1 MDIILTE
8 NEMKKCM
15 SIYNNT
21 KWNGNTMQIQLAKES
36 FLTRLEQERAAA
48 CSEIKEDLIVRPKEK
63 SPHQAAAEKRLKEN
77 FDKAGVSEFV
87 VKGKVPG
94 TQIEGEKNW
103 IVGKYGRVLP
113 VVYVRRKDKQKVVCC
128 DPSKF
133 SHHLKKFKKDD
144 KVDEGIEMPKIEQ
157 LTWDIPEIHSEV
169 SKKRKGIFSQERPLK
184 LDRKKVKGDIT
195 LKIDLLPSN
204 MLPEYKVKSSNLSQS
219 DSDYDD
225 IDEDAVTS
233 IPSIDGHIQNIR
245 GSKEQPTDFEIVRD
259 GTSHISLSLRTNSS
273 LFDSKPGYDSDDRES
288 VDTDE
293 LCTLIRSTKN
303 SSTVQTNGDLNKK
316 ETSKTLLPTEDQVAR
331 TIAVKRA
338 NQTKEEEK
346 GGGGSNRNECEN
358 MGILRVHESLEVG
371 ESDSE
376 NEEEDSSL
384 NSDYASN
391 DELHKDSDEDEKN
404 SDEDVIDDGHVPSL
418 NFEPLIL
425 DRSYLQGHKNTKVL
439 SKHHIEDEEDSS
451 GDKEE
456 ENVHESD
463 AGEEG
468 SASQDNVDDVSEEE
482 EEMLG
487 SPIARFDFEPL
498 ILDREAIRMSMGVET
513 KGDQTNIGCHT
524 EDEKLGSDDNETNDN
539 SDEEES
545 SSGSSIESSDDEED
559 APEDVNNS
567 DSDDSSDG
575 VSIKQINKSTD
586 QEVKSNIF
594 LEVETSATK
603 QEVTKSRTGLE
614 QKNDKLNQAMYDK
627 SGRLLSK
634 AAKKKLAREE
644 AEKQKQANER
654 RLESMKQQQRALLD
668 RQGAIKGALSSVDDK
683 EKKQGKHIT
692 FDSDD
697 GESESDTGL
706 NDETNFA
713 GHKIQSSTSL
723 FESDDDDESDDDEEE
738 EDSLPENRVRKMWED
753 GDDEDDDGVDDER
766 FKIKPQ
772 YEGEAGQKLIQ
783 MEARYGGD
791 TRFKLDSRFLDR
803 KDENAGSGFEGEGNE
818 DGEDDLSSDLQE
830 EKRRSL
836 AILQNL
842 LGTPVVTSSKAVEPN
857 FKDPSQLHYD
867 PSRDEHSK
875 YELQED
881 DLEDESDA
889 KKLEED
895 MRKEKRKMDEERSK
909 LPEVSKEKFFQVSSN
924 LKDAFSA
931 GGMEEN
937 GDGGGT
943 FTFFGGDNSD
953 IEDELSRPE
962 NDEDLT
968 AGLASSLFPS
978 KRFKYDSSD
987 EEDDDDDE
995 VMDIDPK
1002 EVKSTETVKEEE
1014 SKGMSV
1020 PQAFFFLPND
1030 PRLTVGS
1037 QKFCRP
1043 KDQATMMTTWQEMKS
1058 QLQNDFRKRHQKA
1071 VRDQKT
1077 SKKWQKKPAKSK
1089 KL

>member
-1 MDIILTE
+1 MADTQKRRLFIGGLHHDLKEKDLRERFARHGTISSLEIKTKKDSLGTPLKTFAHMDIVLTE

-144 KVDEGIEMPKIEQ
+144 KLDEGIEMPKIEQ

-169 SKKRKGIFSQERPLK
+169 SKKRKGIFSQETPLK
-184 LDRKKVKGDIT
+184 LDRKKVKGDVA
-195 LKIDLLPSN
+195 LKKDMLPSS
-204 MLPEYKVKSSNLSQS
+204 MLPEYKVKSSNLGQS
-219 DSDYDD
+219 DSDFDD
-225 IDEDAVTS
+225 IDDEDAVTS
-233 IPSIDGHIQNIR
+233 IPSIDGHIQNIT

-259 GTSHISLSLRTNSS
+259 GTSHISLSSRTNSS

-293 LCTLIRSTKN
+293 LCTLIRSSKN

-316 ETSKTLLPTEDQVAR
+316 ETYKTLLPTEDQVAR
-331 TIAVKRA
+331 TIAMKRA
-338 NQTKEEEK
+338 NQTIEEEK
-346 GGGGSNRNECEN
+346 GGGSSRNEYEY
-358 MGILRVHESLEVG
+358 MGILKVQESLEVG
-371 ESDSE
+371 ESYSE

-391 DELHKDSDEDEKN
+391 DELHKDSEEDEKN
-404 SDEDVIDDGHVPSL
+404 SDKDVIDYGHVPSL

-425 DRSYLQGHKNTKVL
+425 DQSYIQGLKNTKVL
-439 SKHHIEDEEDSS
+439 SNHHKEDEEDSEEDS
-451 GDKEE
+451 EGDKEE
-456 ENVHESD
+456 ENGHESD
-463 AGEEG
+463 AGEEE
-468 SASQDNVDDVSEEE
+468 SVSQDNLDDDIEEEE

-498 ILDREAIRMSMGVET
+498 ILDREAIKKSMGVET
-513 KGDQTNIGCHT
+513 KRDQTNIGCHT
-524 EDEKLGSDDNETNDN
+524 EDEKFGSDNSETNDD
-539 SDEEES
+539 SEEES
-545 SSGSSIESSDDEED
+545 SSGSSIKSSDDEED
-559 APEDVNNS
+559 ASEDVNNS
-567 DSDDSSDG
+567 DPDDSSDG
-575 VSIKQINKSTD
+575 VFSNQIKKSID
-586 QEVKSNIF
+586 PEDKSNIF

-603 QEVTKSRTGLE
+603 QEVKKSPTGLE
-614 QKNDKLNQAMYDK
+614 QKNDRLNQAMYDK

-668 RQGAIKGALSSVDDK
+668 RQGAIKGALSAVDDK

-697 GESESDTGL
+697 GESEGDTGL

-713 GHKIQSSTSL
+713 GQKIQSSTSL
-723 FESDDDDESDDDEEE
+723 FESDDDSDDDEEE
-738 EDSLPENRVRKMWED
+738 EDSLPENRGRKMWD
-753 GDDEDDDGVDDER
+753 DDEDDDGVDDER

-791 TRFKLDSRFLDR
+791 NRFKLDSRFLDR
-803 KDENAGSGFEGEGNE
+803 KDENAGSGSEGEGNE
-818 DGEDDLSSDLQE
+818 NGEDDLSGDLQE

-836 AILQNL
+836 AILQNM
-842 LGTPVVTSSKAVEPN
+842 LGTPVLTSSKAVEPN

-875 YELQED
+875 YELQGDDHED
-881 DLEDESDA
+881 GSDA
-889 KKLEED
+889 NKLEED

-931 GGMEEN
+931 GEMEEN
-937 GDGGGT
+937 ADRGGGT

-953 IEDELSRPE
+953 IEGMNLVCCSDSVCFCCNVKQAIPYRAFQKQTCWRTHNRNLSI
-962 NDEDLT
+962 
-968 AGLASSLFPS
+968 
-978 KRFKYDSSD
+978 K
-987 EEDDDDDE
+987 
-995 VMDIDPK
+995 
-1002 EVKSTETVKEEE
+1002 
-1014 SKGMSV
+1014 
-1020 PQAFFFLPND
+1020 
-1030 PRLTVGS
+1030 PR
-1037 QKFCRP
+1037 
-1043 KDQATMMTTWQEMKS
+1043 
-1058 QLQNDFRKRHQKA
+1058 
-1071 VRDQKT
+1071 
-1077 SKKWQKKPAKSK
+1077 
-1089 KL
+1089 